1 MCYGSHAS
9 AHVYAYFHADAVASG
24 CYFLADGS
32 HSNPHTSNGK
42 PDGTN
47 SSANRAANRAANP
60 TSDRASNRASNSASN
75 RATNCTSN
83 REANCTS
90 NVQPNATNF
99 CANRLPDGRRSRR
112 EWGYS
117 DGGRVLARFVGVR
130 GLHRVSYCV
139 ATCTVT
145 LSIRV

>member
-1 MCYGSHAS
+1 MCTRAHAS
-9 AHVYAYFHADAVASG
+9 AHGIAYFHADAVATW

-32 HSNPHTSNGK
+32 HSIPHTSNGK

-47 SSANRAANRAANP
+47 SFANRASNSSNRAANP

-83 REANCTS
+83 RAANCTS

-99 CANRLPDGRRSRR
+99 RANRRPDGRR
-112 EWGYS
+112 
-117 DGGRVLARFVGVR
+117 
-130 GLHRVSYCV
+130 
-139 ATCTVT
+139 
-145 LSIRV
+145 